1 MQPCTAACSGK
12 EAEGEACFDACA
24 ASRATAWFES
34 LRQQH
39 ADSSM
44 RQRCI
49 GLCRCHE
56 HCRAARDRISARSD
70 RDRGTLSLPPSY
82 IRLISP
88 ASASAMVR
96 RQGQNE
102 LQQVQRGSTSGRLRK
117 STSMMATPLSKCI
130 HPCKALLCFL
140 SHPAHGWMFRT
151 QAESGALRIIE

>member
-1 MQPCTAACSGK
+1 MRIAACGS
-12 EAEGEACFDACA
+12 DV
-24 ASRATAWFES
+24 
-34 LRQQH
+34 
-39 ADSSM
+39 D
-44 RQRCI
+44 

-56 HCRAARDRISARSD
+56 HCRAARDRIAARSD

-140 SHPAHGWMFRT
+140 CHPAHGWMFRT
-151 QAESGALRIIE
+151 QGLSGRVRRTAHHRVTSTMTPCSRKRCLINVDIASIASSR

>member
-1 MQPCTAACSGK
+1 MRIAACGS
-12 EAEGEACFDACA
+12 DV
-24 ASRATAWFES
+24 
-34 LRQQH
+34 
-39 ADSSM
+39 D
-44 RQRCI
+44 

-56 HCRAARDRISARSD
+56 HCRAARDRIAARSD

-117 STSMMATPLSKCI
+117 STSMMASHWRP
-130 HPCKALLCFL
+130 PCLNVYIRVRHYCVSSAILPMGGC
-140 SHPAHGWMFRT
+140 S
-151 QAESGALRIIE
+151 ALRPSQAHCASSSDIDHDTMFKEAVLNQC